1 MNTEKS
7 SNEEKGNGV
16 LADVGRSFVPMHGFE
31 NGERALRRNSGY
43 PDEPQQWIEFT
54 FNETY
59 LKLAH
64 EFPEDYRTL
73 DGRRWIKNNVQC
85 DICENEWYALYIE
98 GTPQLQC
105 PKCKQMAYHKVL

>member
-1 MNTEKS
+1 MENQEQKS
-7 SNEEKGNGV
+7 NIDQPVVSGS
-16 LADVGRSFVPMHGFE
+16 LAINHGFE
-31 NGERALRRNSGY
+31 NGEKALRRNSGY

-73 DGRRWIKNNVQC
+73 DGKKWVKENVKC
-85 DICENEWYALYIE
+85 DICENEWYALHIE
-98 GTPQLQC
+98 GAEQLQC
-105 PKCKQMAYHKVL
+105 PNCKQMAYHTVV